1 MEKFLLS
8 PWVVFPELEHILRK
22 YKNEKVFAASRF
34 PLCVYYQA
42 DSQPTHLLLL
52 DCPRHHSRYICRSNY
67 YQFNIYL
74 TAIVQWCISALLQQ
88 FQFNIHLTARVQ
100 LCICALLQQF
110 QLLSTFICAF
120 ICNSACPPVQQCN
133 IAIIRWSST
142 IINSIYGCKSGI
154 VSSSN
159 IAVQLYA

>member
-1 MEKFLLS
+1 MEKFLLR

-42 DSQPTHLLLL
+42 DSQPPHLLLL

-67 YQFNIYL
+67 YQFNIHL
-74 TAIVQWCISALLQQ
+74 TAI
-88 FQFNIHLTARVQ
+88 VQ

>member
-1 MEKFLLS
+1 MEKFFLR

-22 YKNEKVFAASRF
+22 YKNEF
-34 PLCVYYQA
+34 LLQA
-42 DSQPTHLLLL
+42 DSHCVLPSRFPTHLLLL

-67 YQFNIYL
+67 YQFNIHL
-74 TAIVQWCISALLQQ
+74 TAI
-88 FQFNIHLTARVQ
+88 VQ